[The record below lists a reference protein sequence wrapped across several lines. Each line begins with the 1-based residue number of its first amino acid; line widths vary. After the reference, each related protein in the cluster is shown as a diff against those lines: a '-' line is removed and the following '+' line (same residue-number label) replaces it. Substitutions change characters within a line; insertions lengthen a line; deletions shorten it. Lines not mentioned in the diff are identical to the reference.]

1 MYHQC
6 VKWRLSGRPIRILAN
21 PNPFRQGEVNFVET
35 MFYDE
40 FGPDDESPTPRTPT
54 LVLEEEEEEEE
65 EGRGT
70 YDLRNFLDRKR
81 QKKEIS
87 SSES

>member
-1 MYHQC
+1 MCQMEI
-6 VKWRLSGRPIRILAN
+6 KWEAHKDPCQPKPIQTRRSE
-21 PNPFRQGEVNFVET
+21 FCET

-40 FGPDDESPTPRTPT
+40 FGLDDESPTPRTPT
-54 LVLEEEEEEEE
+54 LVLEEEEEEE